1 MLSQGHHNEGLRL
14 LVVEDSKRVAD
25 RLFELLDQVP
35 QVETIGAVESER
47 EAIASVR
54 STDPDVV
61 ILDLHLKQG
70 TGFGVLRSLP
80 AESER
85 PTVVVL
91 TNFDLPEYRA
101 QAHALGVSYFLDK
114 ANEFDRLPEI
124 LEEIAARRWE
134 DDAHT
139 RLDA

>member
-1 MLSQGHHNEGLRL
+1 VSTSVSPDLRRIWRGARVPLVL
-14 LVVEDSKRVAD
+14 L
-25 RLFELLDQVP
+25 
-35 QVETIGAVESER
+35 
-47 EAIASVR
+47 
-54 STDPDVV
+54 
-61 ILDLHLKQG
+61 
-70 TGFGVLRSLP
+70 
-80 AESER
+80 
-85 PTVVVL
+85 VL

-114 ANEFDRLPEI
+114 ANEFDRLPAI